1 MMIKLYGLR
10 MSNYY
15 SLTKA
20 VLIEKGLDFEEV
32 KAPPTQKEDNLART
46 PMGKMPSIGVDGHYL
61 SESFA
66 IVNYLERIQP
76 EPALLPEDPLQAAKA
91 LELAYHIKL
100 DVELVARRCISEL
113 VFNIPVSDEVKAAT
127 EKDLVRGLQAV
138 GQLLVC
144 SPYAA
149 GETFTIADMY
159 VNYGFGL
166 TQAFGAQI
174 ANKDL
179 LADYPQITELLARI
193 ADRPSI
199 KRVTEEAAA

>member
-1 MMIKLYGLR
+1 MIKLYGLR

-76 EPALLPEDPLQAAKA
+76 EPALLPEDPFEAAKA

-100 DVELVARRCISEL
+100 DVELVARRCI
-113 VFNIPVSDEVKAAT
+113 
-127 EKDLVRGLQAV
+127 
-138 GQLLVC
+138 
-144 SPYAA
+144 
-149 GETFTIADMY
+149 
-159 VNYGFGL
+159 
-166 TQAFGAQI
+166 
-174 ANKDL
+174 
-179 LADYPQITELLARI
+179 
-193 ADRPSI
+193 
-199 KRVTEEAAA
+199 